1 MNTILEQ
8 AAPAREVRPRL
19 GFVGVGWIGRN
30 RMQAIVNSGSGSV
43 AVIVEPQEENVAAVL
58 QEFPRALIAAQ
69 LEALFDADL
78 DGVVVATPSA
88 LHAAQCI
95 ALLEAGLP
103 VFCQK
108 PLGRN
113 AEETRAVVA
122 AARTADRLLGV
133 DLSYRYT
140 EAAQVIKG
148 LVDRNELGRIYSLDL
163 TFHNAYGPD
172 KPWFYDAA
180 LSGGGCVIDLGIHLV
195 DLALWLLGTPPVER
209 VHSALYV
216 KGERLLDRLN
226 AVEDYA
232 TATLNVADGITVRL
246 ACSWR
251 LHAGQDAVIE
261 AVVYGSEGGAGL
273 RNVNGSFY
281 DFTAEHYRG
290 TRRKRLATPPD
301 AWDGRAAVA
310 WAQQLTGSSR
320 YDRSIEQIEHV
331 AQVLDR
337 IYQP

>member
-1 MNTILEQ
+1 MNTVLEQ
-8 AAPAREVRPRL
+8 AAPAREMRLRL

-43 AVIVEPQEENVAAVL
+43 AVIVEPQEETAAAMMR
-58 QEFPRALIAAQ
+58 EFPQAQIATQ
-69 LEALFDADL
+69 LEPLLDADL

-88 LHAAQCI
+88 LHAGQCI
-95 ALLEAGLP
+95 TLLEAGLP

-122 AARTADRLLGV
+122 AARKTDRLLGV
-133 DLSYRYT
+133 DLSYRFT
-140 EAAQVIKG
+140 EAAKAIKG
-148 LVDRNELGRIYSLDL
+148 LIDRNELGRIYTLDL

-172 KPWFYDAA
+172 KAWFYDAA

-195 DLALWLLGTPPVER
+195 DLALWLLGNPPVER
-209 VHSALYV
+209 VHSALYAN
-216 KGERLLDRLN
+216 GERLLERLN
-226 AVEDYA
+226 VVEDYA
-232 TATLNVADGITVRL
+232 AATLDLPCGVTVRL

-261 AVVYGSEGGAGL
+261 AVVYGSEGGAAL

-281 DFTAEHYRG
+281 DFTAEHFRG
-290 TRRKRLATPPD
+290 TQHTRIATPPD
-301 AWDGRAAVA
+301 AWGGRAAVA
-310 WAQQLTGSSR
+310 WAQQLTGSRR
-320 YDRSIEQIEHV
+320 YDRSIEQIEDV